1 MKTRSNRTSTSASTA
16 NIIENYDYYD
26 DNDYGNDGP
35 SETESPHSAI
45 EWTAAR
51 TRNRRD
57 LGTNSDGKEMVTYT
71 VCVRLDISS
80 TQWIKMRYALKKKK
94 KLTTNPQKV
103 FFSPLL
109 FDVCYYSHSL
119 DRNLSGMGIA
129 DITLLSGF
137 EAVTA
142 HLDKVS
148 T

>member
-1 MKTRSNRTSTSASTA
+1 MKTHSNRTSTSASTA

-57 LGTNSDGKEMVTYT
+57 LGTNTDGKEMVTYT

-80 TQWIKMRYALKKKK
+80 TEWIKMRYALKKKKK

-103 FFSPLL
+103 FFFTPFVWCVLLQSQPGQKPLR
-109 FDVCYYSHSL
+109 DGNRWHH
-119 DRNLSGMGIA
+119 
-129 DITLLSGF
+129 
-137 EAVTA
+137 TA
-142 HLDKVS
+142 
-148 T
+148 